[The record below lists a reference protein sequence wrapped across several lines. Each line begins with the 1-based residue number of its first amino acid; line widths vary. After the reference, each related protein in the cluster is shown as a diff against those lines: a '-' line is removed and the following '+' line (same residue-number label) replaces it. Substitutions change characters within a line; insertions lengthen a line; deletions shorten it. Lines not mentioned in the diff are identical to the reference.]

1 MAIKAQIDAAIQLGQ
16 ETMNSPLRAI
26 AARYDAKSQRV
37 IVTLA
42 SGIELAIP
50 PAIVK
55 GLSTASAVE
64 LEDVEITPLG
74 NGLFFPTIDVDVFIP
89 AIMDGYTGTSK
100 WMARELG
107 RKGGSATSEKK
118 SAASKAN
125 GKLGGRPRKAKV
137 A

>member
-1 MAIKAQIDAAIQLGQ
+1 MATKLQIDAAVQRGQ
-16 ETMNSPLRAI
+16 ETVNSPLRAI

-50 PAIVK
+50 PAIVQ
-55 GLSTASAVE
+55 GLSTASAAE
-64 LEDVEITPLG
+64 LEDIEITPLG
-74 NGLFFPTIDVDVFIP
+74 NGLYFPAIDADVFIP